1 MNKLLLIVLIAG
13 LSSTITAKAQQ
24 RGSGN
29 TAGRSSGSST
39 PALRNSGS
47 ASSFSPSGSMQ
58 QRQQSIPRTSEWQS
72 MNMKERKAAVNN
84 MSVKDRTAFLQNMKE
99 NIVIDDLDIPKEK
112 QEEFKNLY
120 AEYQNNQKQIK
131 EKFFVDKNLD
141 NLSDEEATK
150 RLNQS
155 FDVGQQLLNNR
166 KAYADKFLKILSP
179 QQVLT
184 LFQTEGKMRDKMLDK
199 KNDK

>member
-13 LSSTITAKAQQ
+13 FASAHTAKGQQ
-24 RGSGN
+24 RSSGN
-29 TAGRSSGSST
+29 TSGRNAVTPTYKSGTTSS
-39 PALRNSGS
+39 L
-47 ASSFSPSGSMQ
+47 SPSGTV
-58 QRQQSIPRTSEWQS
+58 QRQQSIPRTSEWKS
-72 MNMKERKAAVNN
+72 MNMQEKKEAVSN
-84 MSVKDRTAFLQNMKE
+84 MSVKDRTVFLQNMKQ
-99 NIVIDDLDIPKEK
+99 NIVIDDLDISKDK
-112 QEEFKNLY
+112 QDEFKSLY

-131 EKFFVDKNLD
+131 EKFYVDKNLD

-155 FDVGQQLLNNR
+155 FEVGQQLLNNR
-166 KAYADKFLKILSP
+166 KTYADKFLKILTP

>member
-1 MNKLLLIVLIAG
+1 MILIAG
-13 LSSTITAKAQQ
+13 FSSAHTAKGQQ

-29 TAGRSSGSST
+29 TAGRSSNTTPAYRSGSS
-39 PALRNSGS
+39 NSLL
-47 ASSFSPSGSMQ
+47 PSGSMQ
-58 QRQQSIPRTSEWQS
+58 RQQSVPRTSEWQS
-72 MNMKERKAAVNN
+72 MNTKERKEAVSN
-84 MSVKDRTAFLQNMKE
+84 MSVKDRTVFLQNMKE
-99 NIVIDDLDIPKEK
+99 NIVIDDLDIPKDK
-112 QEEFKNLY
+112 QDEFKIIY
-120 AEYQNNQKQIK
+120 AEYQSNQKQIK
-131 EKFFVDKNLD
+131 EKFHVDKNLD
-141 NLSDEEATK
+141 NLSDDEATK

-166 KAYADKFLKILSP
+166 RTYADKFLKILTP

>member
-1 MNKLLLIVLIAG
+1 MNKFLLMILIAG
-13 LSSTITAKAQQ
+13 FSSAHTAKGQQ
-24 RGSGN
+24 RNSGN
-29 TAGRSSGSST
+29 TAGRNSTST
-39 PALRNSGS
+39 PSFRSGS
-47 ASSFSPSGSMQ
+47 ANSLSPSGTM

-72 MNMKERKAAVNN
+72 MNMKERKQAVSN
-84 MSVKDRTAFLQNMKE
+84 MSVKDRTVFLQNMKE

-112 QEEFKNLY
+112 QDEFKTMY
-120 AEYQNNQKQIK
+120 AEYQSNQKQIK
-131 EKFFVDKNLD
+131 EKFHVDKNLD
-141 NLSDEEATK
+141 NLSDDEATK

-166 KAYADKFLKILSP
+166 RTYADKFLKILTP

>member
-1 MNKLLLIVLIAG
+1 MKKLLFIVLITG
-13 LSSTITAKAQQ
+13 LSSAVTVEAQQ

-29 TAGRSSGSST
+29 TAGRNANSNPSF
-39 PALRNSGS
+39 RSGS
-47 ASSFSPSGSMQ
+47 ASGLAPAGTM
-58 QRQQSIPRTSEWQS
+58 QRQTHIPRTSEWKS
-72 MNMKERKAAVNN
+72 MNMKEKKQAVNN
-84 MSVKDRTAFLQNMKE
+84 MSVSDRTVFLQKMKQE
-99 NIVIDDLDIPKEK
+99 IAIDDLDIPKDR
-112 QEEFKNLY
+112 QDEFKTLY

-131 EKFFVDKNLD
+131 EKFYIDKNLE

-166 KAYADKFLKILSP
+166 RAYAEKFLKILSP

-184 LFQTEGKMRDKMLDK
+184 LFQTEGKMREKMLDK

>member
-1 MNKLLLIVLIAG
+1 MNKFLLIVLIAG
-13 LSSTITAKAQQ
+13 FSSAHTIKGQ
-24 RGSGN
+24 RRNSGN
-29 TAGRSSGSST
+29 TSGRTTTTSPSYRSVPSSS
-39 PALRNSGS
+39 LL
-47 ASSFSPSGSMQ
+47 PSGST
-58 QRQQSIPRTSEWQS
+58 QRQTIPRTSEWKS
-72 MNMKERKAAVNN
+72 MNMQEKKQAVSN
-84 MSVKDRTAFLQNMKE
+84 MSVSDRTVFLQKMKQE
-99 NIVIDDLDIPKEK
+99 IAIDDLDIPKDR
-112 QEEFKNLY
+112 QDEFKTLY

-131 EKFFVDKNLD
+131 EKFYIDKNLE

-166 KAYADKFLKILSP
+166 RAYAEKFLKILSP

-184 LFQTEGKMRDKMLDK
+184 LFQTEGKMREKMLDK

>member
-1 MNKLLLIVLIAG
+1 MILIAG
-13 LSSTITAKAQQ
+13 FSSAHTIKGQQ
-24 RGSGN
+24 RNTGN
-29 TAGRSSGSST
+29 TAGRNSTST
-39 PALRNSGS
+39 PSFRSGS
-47 ASSFSPSGSMQ
+47 ANSLAPSGTM

-72 MNMKERKAAVNN
+72 MNMKERRQAVNN
-84 MSVKDRTAFLQNMKE
+84 MSVKDRTVFLQNMKE

-112 QEEFKNLY
+112 QDEFKTMY

-131 EKFFVDKNLD
+131 EKFYVDKNLD
-141 NLSDEEATK
+141 NLSDDEATK

-166 KAYADKFLKILSP
+166 RTYADKFLKILTP

-184 LFQTEGKMRDKMLDK
+184 LFQTEGKMRDKLLDK

>member
-1 MNKLLLIVLIAG
+1 MNKLLLIVLITG
-13 LSSTITAKAQQ
+13 LSSTITFQAQQ
-24 RGSGN
+24 RSSGN
-29 TAGRSSGSST
+29 TAGRSSNSSPT
-39 PALRNSGS
+39 LRNGS
-47 ASSFSPSGSMQ
+47 ANSFSPSGSMQ

-72 MNMKERKAAVNN
+72 MNMKERKQAVRN
-84 MSVKDRTAFLQNMKE
+84 MSVKDRTVFLQNMKE
-99 NIVIDDLDIPKEK
+99 NIVIDDLDIPNEK
-112 QEEFKNLY
+112 QEEFKSLY
-120 AEYQNNQKQIK
+120 AEYQSNQKQIK
-131 EKFFVDKNLD
+131 EKFFIDKNLD
-141 NLSDEEATK
+141 NLSDDEATK

-166 KAYADKFLKILSP
+166 KTYADKFLKILTP

>member
-1 MNKLLLIVLIAG
+1 MNRLLLIVLIAG
-13 LSSTITAKAQQ
+13 FASAHTAKAQQ
-24 RGSGN
+24 RSSGN
-29 TAGRSSGSST
+29 TAGRGTSNPT
-39 PALRNSGS
+39 FRSGS
-47 ASSFSPSGSMQ
+47 ANSLSPAGSM

-72 MNMKERKAAVNN
+72 MNVKERKQAVSN
-84 MSVKDRTAFLQNMKE
+84 MSVKDRSVFLQNMKE
-99 NIVIDDLDIPKEK
+99 NIVIDDLDISKDK
-112 QEEFKNLY
+112 QDEFKNLY

-141 NLSDEEATK
+141 NLSDDEATK

-155 FDVGQQLLNNR
+155 FEVGQQLLNNR
-166 KAYADKFLKILSP
+166 RTYADKFLKILTP

-199 KNDK
+199 KNNK

>member
-1 MNKLLLIVLIAG
+1 MILIAG
-13 LSSTITAKAQQ
+13 FSSAHTAKGQQ
-24 RGSGN
+24 RNSGN
-29 TAGRSSGSST
+29 TAGRNSTSSPT
-39 PALRNSGS
+39 FRSGS
-47 ASSFSPSGSMQ
+47 ASSLSPSGTM

-72 MNMKERKAAVNN
+72 MNMKERKQAVSN
-84 MSVKDRTAFLQNMKE
+84 MSVKDRTVFLQNIKQ

-112 QEEFKNLY
+112 QDEFKTMY

-131 EKFFVDKNLD
+131 ERFHVDKNLD

-150 RLNQS
+150 RLDQS
-155 FDVGQQLLNNR
+155 FEVGQQLLNNR
-166 KAYADKFLKILSP
+166 KTYADKFLKILTP

-184 LFQTEGKMRDKMLDK
+184 LFQTEGKMREKMLDK

>member
-1 MNKLLLIVLIAG
+1 MNKFLLIVLIVG
-13 LSSTITAKAQQ
+13 FSSAHTMKGQQQ

-29 TAGRSSGSST
+29 TTGRGSGSNY
-39 PALRNSGS
+39 RSGS
-47 ASSFSPSGSMQ
+47 TSSLSPAGSM
-58 QRQQSIPRTSEWQS
+58 QRQQSIPRASEWQS
-72 MNMKERKAAVNN
+72 MNMKERKEAVSN
-84 MSVKDRTAFLQNMKE
+84 MSIKDRTAFLQNVKE
-99 NIVIDDLDIPKEK
+99 NIVIDDLEISKDK
-112 QEEFKNLY
+112 QDEFKALY

-131 EKFFVDKNLD
+131 EKFHADKNMD
-141 NLSDEEATK
+141 NLSDDEATK

-166 KAYADKFLKILSP
+166 KTYADKFLNILTP

>member
-1 MNKLLLIVLIAG
+1 MNKFLLIVLIAG
-13 LSSTITAKAQQ
+13 FSSAHTIKGQ
-24 RGSGN
+24 RRNSGN
-29 TAGRSSGSST
+29 TSGRATTTSPSYRSAPSSSL
-39 PALRNSGS
+39 A
-47 ASSFSPSGSMQ
+47 PSGSMQ
-58 QRQQSIPRTSEWQS
+58 RQTIPRTSEWKS
-72 MNMKERKAAVNN
+72 MNMQEKKQAVSS
-84 MSVKDRTAFLQNMKE
+84 MSVKDRGVFLQNMKE
-99 NIVIDDLDIPKEK
+99 NIVIDDLDISKEK
-112 QEEFKNLY
+112 QDEFKTLY

-131 EKFFVDKNLD
+131 EKFHVDKNLD

-155 FDVGQQLLNNR
+155 FDVGQQLLDNR
-166 KAYADKFLKILSP
+166 KTYADKFLKILTP

>member
-1 MNKLLLIVLIAG
+1 MNKFLLIVLIAG
-13 LSSTITAKAQQ
+13 FSSVHTIKGQ
-24 RGSGN
+24 RRNSGN
-29 TAGRSSGSST
+29 TSGRTTTTSPSYRSVPSSS
-39 PALRNSGS
+39 LL
-47 ASSFSPSGSMQ
+47 PSGST
-58 QRQQSIPRTSEWQS
+58 QRQTIPRTSEWKS
-72 MNMKERKAAVNN
+72 MNMQEKKQAVSN
-84 MSVKDRTAFLQNMKE
+84 MSVKDRSVFLQNIKE

-112 QEEFKNLY
+112 QDEFKTLY

-131 EKFFVDKNLD
+131 EKFHVDKNLD
-141 NLSDEEATK
+141 NLSDEDATK

-155 FDVGQQLLNNR
+155 FEVGQQLLNNR
-166 KAYADKFLKILSP
+166 KTYADKFLRILTP

>member
-1 MNKLLLIVLIAG
+1 MILIAG
-13 LSSTITAKAQQ
+13 FSSAHTAKGQQ

-29 TAGRSSGSST
+29 TSG
-39 PALRNSGS
+39 RNSTSAPTFRNGS
-47 ASSFSPSGSMQ
+47 ASSLSPAATM

-72 MNMKERKAAVNN
+72 MNSKERKQAVSN

-99 NIVIDDLDIPKEK
+99 NIVIDDLDISKEK
-112 QEEFKNLY
+112 QDEFKVLY
-120 AEYQNNQKQIK
+120 AEYQSNQKQIK
-131 EKFFVDKNLD
+131 EKFHVDKNLD
-141 NLSDEEATK
+141 NLSDDDATK

-166 KAYADKFLKILSP
+166 RTYADKFLKILTP